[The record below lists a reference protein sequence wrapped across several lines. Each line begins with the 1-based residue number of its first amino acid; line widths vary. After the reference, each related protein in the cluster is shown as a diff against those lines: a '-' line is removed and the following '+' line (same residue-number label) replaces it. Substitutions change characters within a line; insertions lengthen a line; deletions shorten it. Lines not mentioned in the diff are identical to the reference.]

1 MGSHRDLGVL
11 YTHPLEYG
19 TIRPLYLYEEQAASL
34 LDSVVYTEVK
44 KKVGPPNI
52 DSRNNLF
59 VLKVFKTHKQVPS
72 GHKWLALY
80 SYYHTSLECLL
91 HT

>member
-19 TIRPLYLYEEQAASL
+19 TIRPLYLYEEQAASSIQL
-34 LDSVVYTEVK
+34 CTQRWK

-80 SYYHTSLECLL
+80 SYYHTSL
-91 HT
+91 